1 MQRKCTLLWQGAFL
15 PTSSAAAPAF
25 LAMALIWSSFIDAG
39 TETVDIRESG
49 GAALDV
55 GARRCGLAS
64 TTEVKHADGKFPG
77 SHRPLSLKTTHF
89 PKPLRFQFPNSPPSL
104 S

>member
-15 PTSSAAAPAF
+15 PMSSAAAPAF

-49 GAALDV
+49 GSGASPTRAIDAAY
-55 GARRCGLAS
+55 GEG
-64 TTEVKHADGKFPG
+64 
-77 SHRPLSLKTTHF
+77 
-89 PKPLRFQFPNSPPSL
+89 
-104 S
+104 

>member
-25 LAMALIWSSFIDAG
+25 LAMALIWSSFTDTG

-49 GAALDV
+49 GAGLDV
-55 GARRCGLAS
+55 GAVRADAAYGEGANARTGGFPSKNS
-64 TTEVKHADGKFPG
+64 TKLLFFKITNF
-77 SHRPLSLKTTHF
+77 
-89 PKPLRFQFPNSPPSL
+89 
-104 S
+104 

>member
-49 GAALDV
+49 GAGLDV
-55 GARRCGLAS
+55 GARRCGLRRRG
-64 TTEVKHADGKFPG
+64 KCADGRVPIKKLYKITNF
-77 SHRPLSLKTTHF
+77 
-89 PKPLRFQFPNSPPSL
+89 
-104 S
+104 